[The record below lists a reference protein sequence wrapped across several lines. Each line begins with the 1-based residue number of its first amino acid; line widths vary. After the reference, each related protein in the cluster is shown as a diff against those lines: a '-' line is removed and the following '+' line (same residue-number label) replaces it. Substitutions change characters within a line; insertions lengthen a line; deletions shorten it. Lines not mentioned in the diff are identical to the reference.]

1 MSGGWI
7 DAFALVRRDDQD
19 GFEEACIDAFDTGDA
34 IVIRHDVLH
43 VQADGDEDAIM
54 LLLALPDDTAYRCRI
69 APGLHEFLP
78 EWEPELRRIV
88 RDNRVSASL
97 VPTARFEL
105 DLRHPGLIDALRGA
119 LLRQAPTFGPTY
131 PRFVAA

>member
-1 MSGGWI
+1 MNGWI

-19 GFEEACIDAFDTGDA
+19 EFEEACIDAFDTSEA

-43 VQADGDEDAIM
+43 VQVDDDEDAIM

-78 EWEPELRRIV
+78 GWEPELRWIV
-88 RDNRVSASL
+88 RDHRISASV

-105 DLRHPGLIDALRGA
+105 GLRHRGLIDALRSA
-119 LLRQAPTFGPTY
+119 LLQGAPTFGPTY
-131 PRFVAA
+131 PRITAV